1 MKLTLLFSLL
11 LLTILNAKTSDFS
24 VILNQPFDSALFDV
38 TEDYDRTI
46 TAVGF
51 SKDFKKNS
59 HVSKSYTN
67 AFDYLSSISDKY
79 GSQMHIVKVNTKA
92 KVLFS
97 KIAQLSKFN
106 KAIAV
111 VKTPDNGYFIGGY
124 TLDGDLLVTKLDA
137 NANIIY
143 TKTFG
148 TKNYDRMNNLIL
160 LSDGGVLAIGSSVT
174 TRSRQDNLFETGL
187 GNNDIFITRFSKNGK
202 KLWSKKYGTPHDDE
216 GIDAVEAKDGSIIVV
231 STTSY
236 DKHRNVTLMRI
247 NENGN
252 RIWLKHYKSDTL
264 AIPTKII
271 RLRDN
276 NFILSVIQYNDIQK
290 EHIRLIKFDLYRNV
304 LIDKEVFTSYPS
316 GIKDIKEFSDG
327 TFIAVGYV
335 KDIQNTD
342 ALAMIFDSNLV
353 MLTQEHYGNENYD
366 IFNAVTILHNS
377 QAAVVGIYTDEDSQ
391 ESNMWIT
398 KLNRDATMA
407 QISTHI
413 SNFYTRLCEI
423 FKEEI
428 DAKQIRIREDLSIE
442 FIDKRLYFS
451 VGKYALTKTQQIFI
465 DKFSKKLIP
474 FLYANRDVIK
484 TLEVNGH
491 TSSEWKSSD
500 FTDRYLNNEK
510 LSMERSYSTLSYIF
524 KTQSASTQT
533 WLSKVFKG
541 SGVSYSKSVM
551 FNNEEDKEKSR
562 RVTFKIILK

>member
-111 VKTPDNGYFIGGY
+111 VKTPANGYFIGGY
-124 TLDGDLLVTKLDA
+124 TLDGELLVTKLDA